1 MPALPAELYFAG
13 IDASTATLAAL
24 LDCNDPELRIP
35 TCPEWTLR
43 QLATHVGRAHRWANE
58 IVRTRSDDFIEFQAV
73 PDGRLPDDQ
82 AERGRWLTA
91 GATGLI
97 GTLREAGD
105 AHVWTFDG
113 MAPAIFWARRMA
125 HETSMHCADGQ
136 IAAGESVE
144 MVPEL
149 AADAIDEWF
158 TMLSFTGDDDLDAR
172 LATLPLDR
180 TLHVHATDPDLAVGG
195 EWMLTRAE
203 GGVQVT
209 SGHGKGDAA
218 LSGRAGD
225 LLLALLGRVPADH
238 KSVEVFGDR
247 DLATAYQSINF

>member
-1 MPALPAELYFAG
+1 MPALPAELYYAG

-24 LDCNDPELRIP
+24 LDYNDPELHIP

-43 QLATHVGRAHRWANE
+43 QLATHVGRAHRWATQ
-58 IVRTRSDDFIEFQAV
+58 IVRTRSDQFIEFRAV
-73 PDGRLPDDQ
+73 PDGKLPDDQ

-97 GTLREAGD
+97 DTLRDAGD
-105 AHVWTFDG
+105 AEVWTFNG
-113 MAPAIFWARRMA
+113 MAPAVFWARRMA
-125 HETSMHCADGQ
+125 HETSVHCADGQ

-158 TMLSFTGDDDLDAR
+158 TILSLTGDDDLDAR
-172 LATLPLDR
+172 LAALPLDR
-180 TLHVHATDPDLAVGG
+180 TLHIHATDPDLAVGG
-195 EWMLTRAE
+195 EWMLTRSA

-209 SGHGKGDAA
+209 PGHGKGDAA

-225 LLLALLGRVPADH
+225 LLLSLLGRLPA
-238 KSVEVFGDR
+238 SAESIEVFGDR
-247 DLATAYQSINF
+247 DVATAYQSITF